1 MHHISNDPMKTP
13 VTKMEKKEAQDEASL
28 AVGPKL
34 PRTHH

>member
-1 MHHISNDPMKTP
+1 MHQVSDNPTKTHK
-13 VTKMEKKEAQDEASL
+13 TKMEKKEAQDEASL